1 MSQVPNTSPSNAD
14 FDVENSTGANVRG
27 DLNNILDA
35 ILTMNSGGS
44 GPSYAKAYT
53 LWADTSAGTMKIRN
67 AANNDWIEI
76 FQLDGTL
83 TLEDG
88 SASTPALAFRDDLN
102 TGIFSS
108 AADTFNVATAGIERM
123 ELGATTIFNED
134 GDDVDF
140 RIEGDNQ
147 ANLFY
152 VDAGNDAIAIGTS
165 TPLTPD
171 GSNPDNPNN
180 GRVFTI
186 FGGSPAINLIH
197 NTSGSGAASTDYSA
211 INFGRIASS
220 TNPYRGIIGY
230 KQSSDEFRI
239 ATQNIIAFDVGT
251 IGTDEKARFDS
262 SGRFLIGTT
271 TEGNSDADDFTIE
284 QTNNGGLTN
293 RNGTSS
299 NGNIF
304 FSDATSGDAE
314 YAGYIQY
321 KHSIDRLD
329 LGTASLTRLSI
340 DSSGRIMIGTTTEG
354 NESADDF
361 TIAGSSNH
369 GITIRSGT
377 SNNGSIF
384 FSDATSGAAEYQGY
398 IQYQH
403 SGDDLFF
410 GTSSLAGLQI
420 NSSGKVS
427 VLRAGLNLENATATN
442 SRAFSITNAGGTT
455 GWTFGNGVIASAHQ
469 FVIYDNSAGASRL
482 LINSS
487 GLVGIGET
495 NPSATLDVVGSSA
508 VAAEFHATGS
518 GGGYIGLFTGAS
530 GAAQAYI
537 GRSGQLV
544 SVGGTNDNF
553 AIRSETEIEFAI
565 STTQR
570 AKITSNGIE
579 TTSTIKVE
587 TAANLVNP
595 LTIDDSINNNFNTNA
610 AVFRKGSTGEVGSIS
625 CTRSATTYNTTS
637 DYRLKENAVTISDGI
652 TRLKTLKPYRFNFI
666 SDSSSTV
673 DGFFA
678 HEVTAVPEAV
688 KGTKDEVATEDIEGK
703 NIKKGDPIYQQI
715 DHSKLVP
722 LLVAAVQELITK
734 VETLEAA

>member
-67 AANNDWIEI
+67 AANNDWIEL

-284 QTNNGGLTN
+284 QTNNGGLTI

-314 YAGYIQY
+314 YA
-321 KHSIDRLD
+321 
-329 LGTASLTRLSI
+329 
-340 DSSGRIMIGTTTEG
+340 
-354 NESADDF
+354 
-361 TIAGSSNH
+361 
-369 GITIRSGT
+369 
-377 SNNGSIF
+377 
-384 FSDATSGAAEYQGY
+384 GY